1 MLERFTKP
9 ARRVVEAAVEHAHE
23 ARAVRVR
30 PEHVFVALLREDDCL
45 AVRVLTDL
53 GAPPDRILAE
63 VDARRDRYLDGL
75 GDEDAEALA
84 TIGIDL
90 EEVLRRV
97 DPEPE
102 EGRPRVRARFS
113 REAKKVLELSL
124 REAIALHH
132 SYIGTEHILLGLSR
146 VGDPL
151 VRDTL
156 VAMGV
161 TQKGLRAAVAE
172 AVRKAG

>member
-1 MLERFTKP
+1 
-9 ARRVVEAAVEHAHE
+9 
-23 ARAVRVR
+23 
-30 PEHVFVALLREDDCL
+30 
-45 AVRVLTDL
+45 
-53 GAPPDRILAE
+53 
-63 VDARRDRYLDGL
+63 
-75 GDEDAEALA
+75 
-84 TIGIDL
+84 
-90 EEVLRRV
+90 
-97 DPEPE
+97 
-102 EGRPRVRARFS
+102 
-113 REAKKVLELSL
+113 
-124 REAIALHH
+124 LHH